1 MQSIS
6 LAYSYLHQDFPL
18 ETIPGSFNKDRDLS
32 LLRELRVGEAGQ
44 ELSVSVYKAQL
55 SRGGGA

>member
-32 LLRELRVGEAGQ
+32 LLRELSKGG
-44 ELSVSVYKAQL
+44 
-55 SRGGGA
+55 RGRPRTQRECL